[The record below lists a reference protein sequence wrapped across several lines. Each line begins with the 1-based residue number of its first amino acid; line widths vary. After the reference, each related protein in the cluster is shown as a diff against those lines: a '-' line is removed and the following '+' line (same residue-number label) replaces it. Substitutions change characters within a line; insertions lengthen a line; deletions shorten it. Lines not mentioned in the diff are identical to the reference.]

1 MELHEYTE
9 TFNRL
14 SKIVGATMARQIV
27 DELDDERTAEKAE
40 QERIRAI
47 VRQELALILGAR
59 NPKREA
65 AGNLGENPP

>member
-14 SKIVGATMARQIV
+14 SKIVGATTARQIV

-47 VRQELALILGAR
+47 VRQELALQW
-59 NPKREA
+59 K
-65 AGNLGENPP
+65 